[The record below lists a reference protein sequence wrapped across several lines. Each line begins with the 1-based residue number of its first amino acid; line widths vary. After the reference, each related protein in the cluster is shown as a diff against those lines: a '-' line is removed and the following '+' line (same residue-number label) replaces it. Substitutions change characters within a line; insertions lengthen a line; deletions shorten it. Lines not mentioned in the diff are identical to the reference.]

1 MSMLRVCLPAAI
13 AALAFLFT
21 HVTHAQQT
29 SSFATSG
36 SAAVRSAALVEQT
49 APRSAAA
56 DTPAVKRTVLLQH
69 NTSAPGFE
77 AVLVEVEIPVG
88 QREGRHFHSG
98 TAMIHVTDGAITL
111 DYEGKPTVR
120 YKAGDSFF
128 VDAKAVHE
136 GINKE
141 NVPAKAI
148 ATFIVPKGQPVTTQ
162 VAAATK

>member
-1 MSMLRVCLPAAI
+1 MSIRRIFVLAAI
-13 AALAFLFT
+13 AALAFFST
-21 HVTHAQQT
+21 QVTQAQ
-29 SSFATSG
+29 
-36 SAAVRSAALVEQT
+36 
-49 APRSAAA
+49 AP
-56 DTPAVKRTVLLQH
+56 TVKRTVLLQH
-69 NTSAPGFE
+69 DTSAPGFE
-77 AVLVEVEIPVG
+77 AVLVAVEIPVG
-88 QREGRHFHSG
+88 GREGRHFHSG

-148 ATFIVPKGQPVTTQ
+148 ATFIIPKGQPVTTQ
-162 VAAATK
+162 VGAATK

>member
-1 MSMLRVCLPAAI
+1 MSIRRVFVLAAI
-13 AALAFLFT
+13 AAFASVSAQ
-21 HVTHAQQT
+21 VTHAQQA
-29 SSFATSG
+29 SASAT
-36 SAAVRSAALVEQT
+36 AT
-49 APRSAAA
+49 A
-56 DTPAVKRTVLLQH
+56 TVKRTVLLQH
-69 NTSAPGFE
+69 DTSAPGFE
-77 AVLVEVEIPVG
+77 AVLVAVEIPVG
-88 QREGRHFHSG
+88 GREGRHFHSG

-148 ATFIVPKGQPVTTQ
+148 ATFIIPKGQPVTTQ

>member
-1 MSMLRVCLPAAI
+1 MSIRRIFVLAAI
-13 AALAFLFT
+13 AALAFLST
-21 HVTHAQQT
+21 QVTHAQQ
-29 SSFATSG
+29 
-36 SAAVRSAALVEQT
+36 
-49 APRSAAA
+49 AP
-56 DTPAVKRTVLLQH
+56 TVKRTVLLQH
-69 NTSAPGFE
+69 DTSAAGFE
-77 AVLVEVEIPVG
+77 AVLVAVEIPVG
-88 QREGRHFHSG
+88 GREGRHFHSG

-148 ATFIVPKGQPVTTQ
+148 ATFINPKGQPVTTQ
-162 VAAATK
+162 AAATK

>member
-1 MSMLRVCLPAAI
+1 MSIRRIFVLAAI
-13 AALAFLFT
+13 AALALVST
-21 HVTHAQQT
+21 QVMHAQQ
-29 SSFATSG
+29 
-36 SAAVRSAALVEQT
+36 
-49 APRSAAA
+49 AP
-56 DTPAVKRTVLLQH
+56 TVKRTVLLQH
-69 NTSAPGFE
+69 DTSAPGFE
-77 AVLVEVEIPVG
+77 AVFVAVEIPVG
-88 QREGRHFHSG
+88 GREGRHFHSG

-148 ATFIVPKGQPVTTQ
+148 ATFINPKGQPVTTQ
-162 VAAATK
+162 VAPATK

>member
-1 MSMLRVCLPAAI
+1 MSIRRIFVLAAI
-13 AALAFLFT
+13 AALAFLST
-21 HVTHAQQT
+21 QVTHAQQ
-29 SSFATSG
+29 
-36 SAAVRSAALVEQT
+36 
-49 APRSAAA
+49 AP
-56 DTPAVKRTVLLQH
+56 TVKRTVLLQH
-69 NTSAPGFE
+69 DTSAPGFE
-77 AVLVEVEIPVG
+77 AVLVAVEIPVG
-88 QREGRHFHSG
+88 GREGRHFHSG

-148 ATFIVPKGQPVTTQ
+148 ATFINPKGQPVTTQ
-162 VAAATK
+162 AAAATK

>member
-1 MSMLRVCLPAAI
+1 MSIRRIVVLAAI
-13 AALAFLFT
+13 AALAFLST
-21 HVTHAQQT
+21 QATHAQQA
-29 SSFATSG
+29 SASG
-36 SAAVRSAALVEQT
+36 PT
-49 APRSAAA
+49 
-56 DTPAVKRTVLLQH
+56 VKRTVLLQH
-69 NTSAPGFE
+69 DTSAPGFE
-77 AVLVEVEIPVG
+77 AVLVAVEIPVG
-88 QREGRHFHSG
+88 GREGRHFHSG

-148 ATFIVPKGQPVTTQ
+148 ATFINPKGQPVTTQ
-162 VAAATK
+162 AAPATK

>member
-1 MSMLRVCLPAAI
+1 MSIRRTIVLAAI
-13 AALAFLFT
+13 AALAFVST
-21 HVTHAQQT
+21 QVTHAQQA
-29 SSFATSG
+29 SASANAT
-36 SAAVRSAALVEQT
+36 AT
-49 APRSAAA
+49 
-56 DTPAVKRTVLLQH
+56 VKRTVLLQH
-69 NTSAPGFE
+69 DTSAPGFE
-77 AVLVEVEIPVG
+77 AVLVAVEIPVG
-88 QREGRHFHSG
+88 GREGRHLHSG

-148 ATFIVPKGQPVTTQ
+148 ATFIIPKGQPVTTQ
-162 VAAATK
+162 VAPATK

>member
-1 MSMLRVCLPAAI
+1 MITRRTLAVAIACAAI
-13 AALAFLFT
+13 GYAGTLI
-21 HVTHAQQT
+21 HAPAYAQ
-29 SSFATSG
+29 A
-36 SAAVRSAALVEQT
+36 SAGQ
-49 APRSAAA
+49 AAA
-56 DTPAVKRTVLLQH
+56 PQVKRTVLLQH
-69 NTSAPGFE
+69 DTSAPGFE
-77 AVLVEVEIPVG
+77 AVLVAVEIPVG
-88 QREGRHFHSG
+88 GREGRHFHSG

-148 ATFIVPKGQPVTTQ
+148 ATFIIPKGQPVTTQ
-162 VAAATK
+162 VPPATK

>member
-1 MSMLRVCLPAAI
+1 MSIRRTIVLAAI
-13 AALAFLFT
+13 AALAFVST
-21 HVTHAQQT
+21 QVTHAQQA
-29 SSFATSG
+29 SASANAT
-36 SAAVRSAALVEQT
+36 AT
-49 APRSAAA
+49 
-56 DTPAVKRTVLLQH
+56 VKRTVLLQH
-69 NTSAPGFE
+69 DTSAPGFE
-77 AVLVEVEIPVG
+77 AVLVAVEIPVG
-88 QREGRHFHSG
+88 GREGRHFHSG

-148 ATFIVPKGQPVTTQ
+148 ATFIIPKGQPVTTQ
-162 VAAATK
+162 VAPATK